1 MANNTNNNGVIVI
14 YDSDDDESVVCVG
27 EFEPGEGE
35 TSDSEMESAPQI
47 TNNQTAAQ
55 PQYEVVEYE
64 TVDCEIPR
72 PEKQRE
78 YCCTRDGSRQH
89 TTNKIDWI

>member
-1 MANNTNNNGVIVI
+1 MNNNGVIVI

-27 EFEPGEGE
+27 ELEAGE
-35 TSDSEMESAPQI
+35 TSDSEMEPAPEI
-47 TNNQTAAQ
+47 SINQTAAQ

-72 PEKQRE
+72 EMVKMELPEMIHQS
-78 YCCTRDGSRQH
+78 T
-89 TTNKIDWI
+89 